1 MGYSR
6 SARRQLIGVDLV
18 EGVVDAVRQANP
30 SHASVD
36 QILRRVAELQ
46 KKLRAQLAWI
56 NRNGG
61 VVFESRREYRR
72 YQAELSSVQEAILTQ
87 WSGQELDGREYLNAV
102 LVCVDQLA
110 QNKSRTQGDWQEML
124 EQLQRLYQEM
134 DPDLSAEACME
145 VGEQAAEVL
154 RDAMEEV

>member
-6 SARRQLIGVDLV
+6 SSRRQLIGVDLV

-36 QILRRVAELQ
+36 QILRRIVDLQ
-46 KKLRAQLAWI
+46 RRLRAQLAWI
-56 NRNGG
+56 NRKGG

-72 YQAELSSVQEAILTQ
+72 YQAELTSVQEAILAQ
-87 WSGQELDGREYLNAV
+87 WRDDDLDGREYLNAV
-102 LVCVDQLA
+102 LVCLDKFA
-110 QNKSRTQGDWQEML
+110 QVPSRTQSDWQEML
-124 EQLQRLYQEM
+124 GELQRLYQEM
-134 DPDLSAEACME
+134 DPGLSAEECMD
-145 VGEQAAEVL
+145 VGEQAAEAL